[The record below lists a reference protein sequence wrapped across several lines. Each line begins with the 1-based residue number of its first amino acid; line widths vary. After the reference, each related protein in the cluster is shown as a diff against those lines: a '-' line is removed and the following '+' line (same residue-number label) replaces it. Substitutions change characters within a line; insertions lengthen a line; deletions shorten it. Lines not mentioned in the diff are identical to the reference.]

1 MSETPIATNAVHNL
15 AIDITAAAELG
26 AQASGAELVTIETT
40 ESMIGLPKEVPALL
54 TRGSTPSIS
63 GVDHILEKYRVFPS
77 RKRGVAQVQTLDAL
91 IDLTNRHK
99 TEDSAIFANL
109 DWTKPSLTSIIDYHR
124 NLSGG
129 DADNC
134 QHRIHYEFP
143 LSDDWKLWVK
153 NDGEVMSQQ
162 DFAIFLED
170 RIPDLASPTE
180 GEIATIERDFNTTVA
195 LPSQLVNLS
204 RKMQVN
210 VSSQVK
216 TETKL
221 QSGEGQIQWEETHT
235 GADGQPVKVPGIFIL
250 SIAPFFMG
258 EKVRIPVR
266 LRYRMSNQKVV
277 WFYNIYRPDLVITQQ
292 VEADLLT
299 LTKQTEL
306 PSFAGKPEIS

>member
-1 MSETPIATNAVHNL
+1 MSETPISTNAVHNL

-26 AQASGAELVTIETT
+26 AQASGAELVKIETT

-54 TRGSTPSIS
+54 TRGSAPSIS
-63 GVDHILEKYRVFPS
+63 SVDHILEKYRVFPS
-77 RKRGVAQVQTLDAL
+77 RKRGTAHVQTLDAL

-99 TEDSAIFANL
+99 TDDSAIFANL
-109 DWTKPSLTSIIDYHR
+109 DWTKPSLTSVIDYHR
-124 NLSGG
+124 NASGG

-143 LSDDWKLWVK
+143 LSDDWKLWIK
-153 NDGEVMSQQ
+153 NDGEVMEQQ
-162 DFAIFLED
+162 DFALFLED

-250 SIAPFFMG
+250 SIAPFFMS

-292 VEADLLT
+292 VESDLLT

-306 PSFAGKPEIS
+306 PSFAGKPEAN

>member
-26 AQASGAELVTIETT
+26 AQASGAELVKIETT

-54 TRGSTPSIS
+54 TRGATPSIS
-63 GVDHILEKYRVFPS
+63 SVDHILEKYRVFPS
-77 RKRGVAQVQTLDAL
+77 RKRGTARVQTLDAL

-99 TEDSAIFANL
+99 TDDSAIFANL
-109 DWTKPSLTSIIDYHR
+109 DWTEPSLTSVIDYHR
-124 NLSGG
+124 NTSGG

-134 QHRIHYEFP
+134 QHKIHYEFP

-153 NDGEVMSQQ
+153 NDGKVMEQQ

-170 RIPDLASPTE
+170 RIPDLASPTD
-180 GEIATIERDFNTTVA
+180 GEIATIERDFKTTVA
-195 LPSQLVNLS
+195 APSQLINLS

-266 LRYRMSNQKVV
+266 LRYRMSSQKVV
-277 WFYNIYRPDLVITQQ
+277 WFYNIYRPDLIITQQ
-292 VEADLLT
+292 VESDLLA
-299 LTKQTEL
+299 LTKQTDL

>member
-26 AQASGAELVTIETT
+26 AKASGAELVKIETT
-40 ESMIGLPKEVPALL
+40 EAMIGLPKEVPALL
-54 TRGSTPSIS
+54 TRGSEPSIS

-77 RKRGVAQVQTLDAL
+77 RKRGTAHVQTLDAL

-109 DWTKPSLTSIIDYHR
+109 DWTKPSLTSVIDYHR
-124 NLSGG
+124 NTSGG

-134 QHRIHYEFP
+134 QHKIHYEFP
-143 LSDDWKLWVK
+143 LSDDWKLWIK
-153 NDGEVMSQQ
+153 NDAEIMGQQ

-170 RIPDLASPTE
+170 RIPDLASPTD

-195 LPSQLVNLS
+195 APSQLVNLS

-292 VEADLLT
+292 VESDLLT

-306 PSFAGKPEIS
+306 PSFAGKPEVN